1 MDLTKLVEEVMEL
14 STKQPDG
21 VRFRDA
27 DTILADLIEE
37 CDFQVTGIAD
47 ELLRL
52 YLEAENKDD
61 FKSLFFFMTEK
72 NFEDYLL
79 ESKKVMEENIA
90 KAEPRVVQVYL
101 LDSDNDEKGS
111 IIFETDAPKTVIENW
126 IKTQHNSISSNYPF
140 HHMVMGLLDEGYMV
154 KLLYDQYSSK
164 CNDVK
169 LIDQYSC
176 EEVYHVG
183 YSIENI
189 LHHVSAFI
197 SLYRN
202 ASGVPY
208 IKLTDTMDESDLR
221 KIAHELGIRFIKGHQ
236 FCFPKKKAHLC
247 DLNTS
252 DVERIARQ
260 ERYIVIDGIM
270 EDTKEEC
277 YVLRKKDLLQ
287 N

>member
-21 VRFRDA
+21 VKFRDA

-52 YLEAENKDD
+52 YLDAENKED

-72 NFEDYLL
+72 NFEDYLF

-90 KAEPRVVQVYL
+90 KAEPRIIQVYL
-101 LDSDNDEKGS
+101 LDSDDAKES
-111 IIFETDAPKTVIENW
+111 IIFQTDAPKAA
-126 IKTQHNSISSNYPF
+126 IKDWVKTEHNSISFNYPF
-140 HHMVMGLLDEGYMV
+140 HHMVMGLLNEGYMV
-154 KLLYDQYSSK
+154 KLLYDRYSSK
-164 CNDVK
+164 CSDVK

-183 YSIENI
+183 YSIGKL
-189 LHHVSAFI
+189 LHHVTAFT

-202 ASGVPY
+202 ASGVPH
-208 IKLTDTMDESDLR
+208 IDLTDSMEISNLR
-221 KIAHELGIRFIKGHQ
+221 KIAHELGIRFIKGNQ
-236 FCFPKKKAHLC
+236 FCLSKKKAHLC
-247 DLNTS
+247 DLDTT

-260 ERYIVIDGIM
+260 ERYVVIDGIM

-277 YVLRKKDLLQ
+277 YVLTKKDLL
-287 N
+287 

>member
-1 MDLTKLVEEVMEL
+1 M
-14 STKQPDG
+14 
-21 VRFRDA
+21 
-27 DTILADLIEE
+27 
-37 CDFQVTGIAD
+37 
-47 ELLRL
+47 
-52 YLEAENKDD
+52 YLEVENKDD
-61 FKSLFFFMTEK
+61 FEALFYLMADEK
-72 NFEDYLL
+72 FEDYLI
-79 ESKKVMEENIA
+79 ESKKVMKKNVS

-202 ASGVPY
+202 ASGGPY

>member
-1 MDLTKLVEEVMEL
+1 MDLSKLAEEVMDL

-21 VRFRDA
+21 VIHDA
-27 DTILADLIEE
+27 DTILADIMGAA
-37 CDFQVTGIAD
+37 DFHISGISD
-47 ELLRL
+47 DILKL
-52 YLEAENKDD
+52 YLEVENKDD
-61 FKSLFFFMTEK
+61 FESLFYLMADEK
-72 NFEDYLL
+72 FEDYLV
-79 ESKKVMEENIA
+79 ESKKVMEKNA
-90 KAEPRVVQVYL
+90 SKAEPRAVQVYL

-154 KLLYDQYSSK
+154 KLLYDRYSSK
-164 CNDVK
+164 CSDVK

-183 YSIENI
+183 YSIGNL
-189 LHHVSAFI
+189 LHHVTAFT

-202 ASGVPY
+202 ASGVPH
-208 IKLTDTMDESDLR
+208 IDLTDSMEISNLR
-221 KIAHELGIRFIKGHQ
+221 KIAHELGIRSIKGYQ
-236 FCFPKKKAHLC
+236 FCLSKKKAHLR

-260 ERYIVIDGIM
+260 ERYVVIDGIM

-277 YVLRKKDLLQ
+277 YVLRKKDLL
-287 N
+287 